1 MGTVAPAKPAER
13 TKRRELARQPATA
26 ELRTRIRVGEKGR
39 FVIPAAMREA
49 LGIADGDMLILRVV
63 DGELRIATRES
74 RLRRAREWIR
84 QHVPPG
90 VSLADELNAERREA
104 AKYE

>member
-1 MGTVAPAKPAER
+1 MHSEPKEI
-13 TKRRELARQPATA
+13 
-26 ELRTRIRVGEKGR
+26 RIRVRMGEKGR
-39 FVIPAAMREA
+39 FVIPAVMREA
-49 LGIADGDMLILRVV
+49 LGMNVGDVISLRVV

-74 RLRRAREWIR
+74 RLRRAREWAR
-84 QHVPPG
+84 QNIPPG

>member
-13 TKRRELARQPATA
+13 TKHRELARQPATA
-26 ELRTRIRVGEKGR
+26 ELRTRIRMGEKGR
-39 FVIPAAMREA
+39 LVIPAAMREA
-49 LGIADGDMLILRVV
+49 LGMVEGEMLDLVV
-63 DGELRIATRES
+63 DDGELRMATRRE
-74 RLRRAREWIR
+74 RLRRAQEWARKVI
-84 QHVPPG
+84 PPG